1 MKKYLEGSKGSNK
14 IVELGEKMKK
24 QLVILGIVVLL
35 LTIGLSG
42 CLDSYVEGTGRI
54 QYNDFEGGFYGIVS
68 DDGEDYDPI
77 NLPDDFKEDGLLVS
91 FKLVVLENQVSYH
104 MWGEVVRIINIEK
117 L

>member
-1 MKKYLEGSKGSNK
+1 
-14 IVELGEKMKK
+14 MKK
-24 QLVILGIVVLL
+24 QLVIVGTVVLL
-35 LTIGLSG
+35 LAVGLSG
-42 CLDSYVEGTGRI
+42 CLDNCVEGTGRI

-68 DDGEDYDPI
+68 DAGEHYDPK

-91 FKLVVLENQVSYH
+91 FRLVVLENQVSYH

>member
-1 MKKYLEGSKGSNK
+1 MESSKGSNK
-14 IVELGEKMKK
+14 IVELREKMKK

-42 CLDSYVEGTGRI
+42 CLDNYVEGTGRI

-68 DDGEDYDPI
+68 DDGEHYDPK

-91 FKLVVLENQVSYH
+91 FKLAVLENQVSYH
-104 MWGEVVRIINIEK
+104 MWGEVVRLINIEK

>member
-1 MKKYLEGSKGSNK
+1 MSYYE
-14 IVELGEKMKK
+14 IVDLRGVMKMKK
-24 QLVILGIVVLL
+24 QLVIVGMVVLFL
-35 LTIGLSG
+35 VVGLSG
-42 CLDSYVEGTGRI
+42 CLDNYVEGTGEI
-54 QYNDFEGGFYGIVS
+54 KYIDLEGGFYGIVS
-68 DDGEDYDPI
+68 DDGEHYDPK